1 MRRRP
6 SWLRGIFYLVS
17 TALIIL
23 AGFTVPLPYVET
35 QPGTP
40 TEIAPLIEIEG
51 VEVTE
56 LHGSASLLTIRQR
69 DQAVFPALFILLD
82 GDRSL
87 NPVQEVFP
95 PDIDRDD
102 YHAAQRERF
111 RQQFEVA
118 AAVGA
123 QAAGIE
129 VEISTAVVVMNVLR
143 DSPADG
149 VLRPGDVITAVDGE
163 PLDDANQLQAITQ
176 AGSVGDELTLTVVR
190 DGDEQEITATL
201 GEIAGEDGARLG
213 IAIDDGVERLEL
225 PFDVTLRDGTRIG
238 GPSAGLMVAL
248 TVYDLLSDEDLLDG
262 RVVVGTGTMG
272 SNGTVGGV
280 GGVPEKMVAADAYGA
295 DLVLVPESQL
305 REALRSAPEGLTVVG
320 VATLEEAIEVLREGS
335 S

>member
-1 MRRRP
+1 MSRR
-6 SWLRGIFYLVS
+6 SWLRGVFYLVS

-40 TEIAPLIEIEG
+40 TEIAPLIEIDG

-69 DQAVFPALFILLD
+69 DQAVLPALLVLLD

-87 NPVQEVFP
+87 NHIQEVFP

-149 VLRPGDVITAVDGE
+149 VLRPGDVISAVDGD

-176 AGSVGDELTLTVVR
+176 SGSVGDELTLTVVR
-190 DGDEQEITATL
+190 DGEEQEITATL
-201 GEIAGEDGARLG
+201 GEIAGEDGPRLG

-225 PFDVTLRDGTRIG
+225 PFDVALRDGTRIG

-248 TVYDLLSDEDLLDG
+248 TVYDLLSEEDLLDG

-280 GGVPEKMVAADAYGA
+280 GGIPEKMVAAEAYGA

-305 REALRSAPEGLTVVG
+305 DAARGAAPEGLTIVG
-320 VATLEEAIEVLREGS
+320 VATLDEAIEVLREGAT
-335 S
+335 

>member
-1 MRRRP
+1 MSRR
-6 SWLRGIFYLVS
+6 SWLRGVFYLVS

-40 TEIAPLIEIEG
+40 TEIAPLIEIDG

-69 DQAVFPALFILLD
+69 DQAVLPALLVLLD

-87 NPVQEVFP
+87 NHIQEVFP

-149 VLRPGDVITAVDGE
+149 VLRPGDVISAVDGD

-176 AGSVGDELTLTVVR
+176 SGSVGDELTLTVVR
-190 DGDEQEITATL
+190 DGEEQEITATL
-201 GEIAGEDGARLG
+201 GEIAGEDGPRLG

-225 PFDVTLRDGTRIG
+225 PFDVALRDGTRIG

-248 TVYDLLSDEDLLDG
+248 TVYDLLSEEDLLDG

-280 GGVPEKMVAADAYGA
+280 GGIPEKMVAAEAYGA

-305 REALRSAPEGLTVVG
+305 DTARGAAPEGLTIVG
-320 VATLEEAIEVLREGS
+320 VATLDEAIEVLREGAT
-335 S
+335 